1 MNESMKQY
9 LDKLPDVKPLD
20 QTILDAH
27 MKDMA
32 ERVVPEIEE
41 ALRQQKRLNAES
53 LVLAVLRPNEQG
65 QP

>member
-1 MNESMKQY
+1 MNESLKQY

-20 QTILDAH
+20 QAILDAH

-32 ERVVPEIEE
+32 ECVVPEIEE

-53 LVLAVLRPNEQG
+53 LVLAILRPTEQG